1 MGGYSVQVGS
11 LDVSSIVSQ
20 LMYAEQAPV
29 RRLNSQIS
37 DYQSKIDAYNTLNS
51 NLSDLL
57 SSLNDL
63 DDPEVFSSKATATSD
78 KSILDASASGSA
90 VQGTYQIQVD
100 RLALYDNFVSDNVF
114 GSSSETT
121 GTGSF
126 DLVVGESTY
135 TITIDSSNNT
145 LDGLRKA
152 INTSGAP
159 VNASIINDGTGYRLT
174 ITSEESGSDNAISV
188 QNNTLTLSDGSTP
201 LTLSRT
207 HDISDVSELDA
218 SFTVNGLSV
227 TSSSN
232 QIEDVIEGVTLNLK
246 SASSSTVTLTVSND
260 TDAVKS
266 KIQAFVDA
274 YNKAYQFLNSQ
285 FEVVSATGR
294 AGVLAGD
301 STVRD
306 IQSQLASVVSG
317 GVSGLSGSLVTLGMA
332 GIDLQNDGTLAVN
345 SSDLDD
351 VLENQFDEVAAL
363 FATMGDTTNARV
375 SYLTSSSDT
384 NAGTYQVDIST
395 VPEAATVTAP
405 NAIATTLGVDETLTF
420 TMGGQ
425 TSEVSLTSDLTLE
438 QVVQAINAQ
447 LETDG
452 LALSAEQSGTNLVI
466 TSDQMG
472 DNVSFSVTSDIDGAG
487 TGIGTTGLSD
497 TGVSVAGTFTDT
509 STATVYDATGS
520 GDVLT
525 GSSGDA
531 KGLAVQFSGDS
542 TGDYGTVTLT
552 LGYAS
557 QLSRLVTSL
566 TDSLEGPIHNA
577 IDGYESTIRTIQDD
591 IDNIQQRLDLRQ
603 QYLTDQFTRANQ
615 ALQQLSYLQSSLGSQ
630 MNSLL

>member
-90 VQGTYQIQVD
+90 VQGTYQFQVD

-114 GSSSETT
+114 GASSETT

-126 DLVVGESTY
+126 DLVVGDSTY

-174 ITSEESGSDNAISV
+174 ITSEESGSDSAISV

-218 SFTVNGLSV
+218 SLTVNGLPV

-246 SASSSTVTLTVSND
+246 SASASTVTLTVSND
-260 TDAVKS
+260 TDTVKE
-266 KIQAFVDA
+266 KIQGFVDA
-274 YNKAYQFLNSQ
+274 YNK
-285 FEVVSATGR
+285 
-294 AGVLAGD
+294 
-301 STVRD
+301 
-306 IQSQLASVVSG
+306 
-317 GVSGLSGSLVTLGMA
+317 
-332 GIDLQNDGTLAVN
+332 
-345 SSDLDD
+345 
-351 VLENQFDEVAAL
+351 
-363 FATMGDTTNARV
+363 
-375 SYLTSSSDT
+375 
-384 NAGTYQVDIST
+384 
-395 VPEAATVTAP
+395 
-405 NAIATTLGVDETLTF
+405 
-420 TMGGQ
+420 
-425 TSEVSLTSDLTLE
+425 
-438 QVVQAINAQ
+438 
-447 LETDG
+447 
-452 LALSAEQSGTNLVI
+452 
-466 TSDQMG
+466 
-472 DNVSFSVTSDIDGAG
+472 
-487 TGIGTTGLSD
+487 
-497 TGVSVAGTFTDT
+497 
-509 STATVYDATGS
+509 
-520 GDVLT
+520 
-525 GSSGDA
+525 
-531 KGLAVQFSGDS
+531 
-542 TGDYGTVTLT
+542 
-552 LGYAS
+552 
-557 QLSRLVTSL
+557 
-566 TDSLEGPIHNA
+566 
-577 IDGYESTIRTIQDD
+577 
-591 IDNIQQRLDLRQ
+591 
-603 QYLTDQFTRANQ
+603 
-615 ALQQLSYLQSSLGSQ
+615 
-630 MNSLL
+630 